1 MRLRQGVEMY
11 QEQTRIIE
19 ILRNPG
25 EYPIETVKAAISNV
39 LVRPAAARPLFATG
53 SLLAG
58 GARPKF
64 SGPLK
69 IHALHSTIRTNRR
82 LTALVS

>member
-1 MRLRQGVEMY
+1 MY

-39 LVRPAAARPLFATG
+39 LVLTRGGAIAFRDG
-53 SLLAG
+53 VESLLLE
-58 GARPKF
+58 ARA
-64 SGPLK
+64 S
-69 IHALHSTIRTNRR
+69 
-82 LTALVS
+82 

>member
-19 ILRNPG
+19 ILRHPG

-39 LVRPAAARPLFATG
+39 LVLTRGGAIAFRDG
-53 SLLAG
+53 VESLLLE
-58 GARPKF
+58 ARA
-64 SGPLK
+64 S
-69 IHALHSTIRTNRR
+69 
-82 LTALVS
+82 